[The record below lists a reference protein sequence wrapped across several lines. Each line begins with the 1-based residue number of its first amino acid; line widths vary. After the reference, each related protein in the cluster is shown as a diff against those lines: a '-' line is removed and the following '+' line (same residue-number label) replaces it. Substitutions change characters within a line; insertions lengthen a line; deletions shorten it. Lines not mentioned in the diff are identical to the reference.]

1 MSDTPC
7 KPVFVQPLLD
17 AFITE
22 GQKLKL
28 HAAINAHP
36 EPEVNTKFEKI
47 SSFIYNISFFFR
59 RLFGIEIIFH

>member
-17 AFITE
+17 TTINE
-22 GQKLKL
+22 GEKLKL

-36 EPEVNTKFEKI
+36 EPEVRINL
-47 SSFIYNISFFFR
+47 FFFSINL
-59 RLFGIEIIFH
+59 LFF

>member
-7 KPVFVQPLLD
+7 KPVFVQPLRD
-17 AFITE
+17 ITINE

-36 EPEVNTKFEKI
+36 EPEVKQNIFLVSLQI
-47 SSFIYNISFFFR
+47 FSFKDY
-59 RLFGIEIIFH
+59 LVL

>member
-17 AFITE
+17 TTINE

-36 EPEVNTKFEKI
+36 EPEVKKPQKNE
-47 SSFIYNISFFFR
+47 FFF
-59 RLFGIEIIFH
+59 